1 MLYFLDQFT
10 DMFTGLICDIGAIDS
25 VDKTDAGFRFTISAL
40 FASDLVMGESVA
52 VNGVCLTVI
61 EFSKNGFSADV
72 IPATLEATTLG
83 RLNVGGKVN
92 LERALKV
99 GDRLGGH
106 FVQGHVDGVGKVISV
121 VNNDSGQRL
130 VIQPPV
136 SLLRYIALK
145 GSVVLDGVSL
155 TVSQLLDKS
164 FEVSLVPHTLD
175 QTTLGDLKENDSVN
189 VEVDVLARYLE
200 QINISV

>member
-10 DMFTGLICDIGAIDS
+10 DMFTGLICDIGTIDS

-52 VNGVCLTVI
+52 VNGVCLTVV

-72 IPATLEATTLG
+72 IPSTLETTTLG

>member
-1 MLYFLDQFT
+1 
-10 DMFTGLICDIGAIDS
+10 
-25 VDKTDAGFRFTISAL
+25 
-40 FASDLVMGESVA
+40 
-52 VNGVCLTVI
+52 
-61 EFSKNGFSADV
+61 V